1 MTSSVDILGYVVGT
15 WTPTRSILRLDSLSG
30 T

>member
-1 MTSSVDILGYVVGT
+1 MTSSVDIPGDTVGT
-15 WTPTRSILRLDSLSG
+15 WTPTRSIPRLDSLSG